1 MRHREALRVGERL
14 VKEGEGGMRIIP
26 RSRVVVLLWM
36 GRLVSCDVPE
46 AVFGG
51 TRGVSN
57 LSVVGAEV
65 LEEPPAKLKPPG
77 GA

>member
-1 MRHREALRVGERL
+1 ML
-14 VKEGEGGMRIIP
+14 
-26 RSRVVVLLWM
+26 
-36 GRLVSCDVPE
+36 E

-51 TRGVSN
+51 TRGVSCVASN
-57 LSVVGAEV
+57 LSVVGADV

>member
-1 MRHREALRVGERL
+1 
-14 VKEGEGGMRIIP
+14 
-26 RSRVVVLLWM
+26 M
-36 GRLVSCDVPE
+36 GCLVSWFVLE

-51 TRGVSN
+51 TRGVSCVASN
-57 LSVVGAEV
+57 LSVVGADV